1 MNRKKVKKILAWML
15 IGVMLF
21 SMAGCGKKFDATA
34 YVKASLDLVTRH
46 DVDQYVE
53 VIGVDK
59 EEAEEVY
66 EESITQLDD
75 MAESMGDAG
84 FPEELNDAF
93 TEFIKSVMQK
103 TKYTVKEAREDGDD
117 IIVDVEVEPIMVFEG
132 SQELLEESINEYVA
146 EMQENVNN
154 GAEVPTED
162 EIMLEVYTRFIDILN
177 ENLETAGY
185 AEKTVISTKIIKNSD
200 GEYEIDE
207 DSFVE
212 LGAALIDLNGID

>member
-1 MNRKKVKKILAWML
+1 M
-15 IGVMLF
+15 
-21 SMAGCGKKFDATA
+21 
-34 YVKASLDLVTRH
+34 
-46 DVDQYVE
+46 
-53 VIGVDK
+53 
-59 EEAEEVY
+59 
-66 EESITQLDD
+66 DD
-75 MAESMGDAG
+75 MAEIMGDAG

>member
-21 SMAGCGKKFDATA
+21 SMAGCGKKFDAAA